1 MSVDSPG
8 VMSTGPTL
16 RQASTVLEGDGRN
29 TGETRRVADRIAH
42 KAMTAIAKG
51 KPSNYE
57 GAYDSDDWDAA
68 GDMFPP
74 LVHWK
79 VENEQFVEYE
89 LYRCSPQR
97 PLCPSK

>member
-1 MSVDSPG
+1 MAMSLHAVEDF
-8 VMSTGPTL
+8 
-16 RQASTVLEGDGRN
+16 A
-29 TGETRRVADRIAH
+29 AAI
-42 KAMTAIAKG
+42 KAIANG
-51 KPSNYE
+51 KPVNYK
-57 GAYDSDDWDAA
+57 GAYDSDDWDGA